1 MDILEHTANI
11 LIRRVMSFEHGNE
24 TYSYVKDLDYS
35 NKNSIN
41 ITFVTLLILFGVG
54 IGACFSKA
62 VGAFSLERTV
72 YPDLNIA

>member
-1 MDILEHTANI
+1 MDILENIINI
-11 LIRRVMSFEHGNE
+11 LRRAVNYSRHGYN
-24 TYSYVKDLDYS
+24 SSIDIKDLDYS

-54 IGACFSKA
+54 IGACFCKA
-62 VGAFSLERTV
+62 AGAFSLERTV

>member
-1 MDILEHTANI
+1 MDILENIAGILRRAANY
-11 LIRRVMSFEHGNE
+11 EHGGDLS
-24 TYSYVKDLDYS
+24 SYANVSDFF

-54 IGACFSKA
+54 IGACFCKA
-62 VGAFSLERTV
+62 AGTFSLKKTV

>member
-1 MDILEHTANI
+1 
-11 LIRRVMSFEHGNE
+11 MSFEHGNE
-24 TYSYVKDLDYS
+24 TYSYVKDLDYL

-54 IGACFSKA
+54 IGACFCKA
-62 VGAFSLERTV
+62 AGAFSLERTV